1 MAVPATGPAAAAA
14 AVAVESRSVS
24 EAVVDAVEFVGSLSE
39 FAVATAVVPWFE
51 VAAVDADAVAAEPA
65 EVVVAGPGSAI
76 VAVAEAAVLSS
87 VQLVAAA
94 WLEPACFV
102 VVADGLRTEI
112 AAVLA
117 PEALADSLWFVSAV
131 GATAVAEEAAVVVTA
146 VADWH
151 PPAAAL

>member
-1 MAVPATGPAAAAA
+1 
-14 AVAVESRSVS
+14 
-24 EAVVDAVEFVGSLSE
+24 
-39 FAVATAVVPWFE
+39 VPWYE
-51 VAAVDADAVAAEPA
+51 VAAVDAVAVAA
-65 EVVVAGPGSAI
+65 EVVVAGPGSAM
-76 VAVAEAAVLSS
+76 VAGAEAAVLSS

-131 GATAVAEEAAVVVTA
+131 GATAVAEEAAVAVSAVAEEAAVVITVVAEEAAVAVTA